1 MCTVFT
7 ELTGHSLCHYM
18 PDWSCCELHGGAH
31 MGHMVHT
38 VLCRD
43 GVFAFQNVGS
53 TVDVTQTLLYIQ
65 KSAGVMPIM
74 AWELLK
80 RSLQNSQPFM
90 SEQGTAF
97 NTSTILLQQLLVL
110 SAELRTHAAG
120 ALPGCGERVQQC
132 QEC

>member
-1 MCTVFT
+1 M
-7 ELTGHSLCHYM
+7 
-18 PDWSCCELHGGAH
+18 HGGAH
-31 MGHMVHT
+31 MGQTVHT

-43 GVFAFQNVGS
+43 GVFAFQNVGN

-74 AWELLK
+74 AWERLK

-90 SEQGTAF
+90 SEQGPAF
-97 NTSTILLQQLLVL
+97 NTSTILLQQLPVL
-110 SAELRTHAAG
+110 SAGLHTHAAG
-120 ALPGCGERVQQC
+120 ALPGCCEHVQQC